1 MAVPVRREL
10 QSPVRFADYSLAL
23 TAILI
28 SLIGVAMNYSAT
40 WRILEFNGSDGATYA
55 KRQALFVVAGVA
67 VMILSAAFNYR
78 SLRSLA
84 NSAYLLSLAALIGV
98 LFVGVE
104 RNGARAWFE
113 VPGLPFQLQPSEFAK
128 LTVILALA
136 AFVAT
141 HESYLRLSTLVNAFL
156 LIAVPLGLIYRQPDL
171 GTMLVFVSIG
181 MGMLLI
187 SGAQVKH
194 ILITSLLGIIAIF
207 LLLNL
212 DELGGP
218 SLLRQTQENRLTAF
232 LDPEYDPQGA
242 SYNLRQS
249 EIAIGAGGLTGQGWL
264 KGSQTNLNLVPEQK
278 TDFIFTALGEEFG
291 FLGCSILM
299 LLYAY
304 LLARIWWIARTS
316 SDLFGSFICVGVL
329 SMFAFQIF
337 QNVGMT
343 MGIMPITG
351 IPLPFM
357 SHGGSSTVMAFLSI
371 GLVVNVGAR
380 RYGGH

>member
-1 MAVPVRREL
+1 MAVPLRREL

-55 KRQALFVVAGVA
+55 RRQALFVVVGAF
-67 VMILSAAFNYR
+67 VMVLTAAFSYR
-78 SLRSLA
+78 SLRSIA

-194 ILITSLLGIIAIF
+194 IVFTSLLGIIAIF

-212 DELGGP
+212 DAFGGP

-232 LDPEYDPQGA
+232 LDPAYDPQGA

-249 EIAIGAGGLTGQGWL
+249 EIAIGAGGVKGQGWL

-291 FLGCSILM
+291 FLGCSILL

-304 LLARIWWIARTS
+304 LLARIWWIARMS

-380 RYGGH
+380 RYGGR